1 MGPEEKRTDLDGHKL
16 KTFKAMG
23 EYKFFAH
30 RFEDNIETMTIKKSG
45 RWNKHNWGNW
55 NARWSRLKTLRVIGK
70 DCQFAIEDRCPKKG
84 HRRRAIV
91 IEGGSNCL
99 RKHLGLSTKCL
110 GRAFKLAM

>member
-1 MGPEEKRTDLDGHKL
+1 MG
-16 KTFKAMG
+16 MG

-30 RFEDNIETMTIKKSG
+30 RFEDNIATMTIKKSG

-110 GRAFKLAM
+110 GRAFKLAT